1 MENLPEAV
9 RWDPATN
16 PPLGPLVDAT
26 PRPLPA
32 RIPHKGQSVDL
43 EPLHIRHAEDL
54 WRAAERD
61 TGGEGWAY
69 MGYGPFRDAAA
80 MRAHVAGFAVTH
92 DPIAW
97 AIRPHRTGTADGWLT
112 LMQIAPAHADI

>member
-1 MENLPEAV
+1 MENLPEGV
-9 RWDPATN
+9 PWDPATE

-32 RIPHKGQSVDL
+32 RIAHKGQSVDL

-69 MGYGPFRDAAA
+69 MGYGPFKNAAA
-80 MRAHVAGFAVTH
+80 MRTHVAAFAATH

-97 AIRPHRTGTADGWLT
+97 ASRPHNARPKNQEW
-112 LMQIAPAHADI
+112 

>member
-1 MENLPEAV
+1 MAGAGEGAVFMRSVLRRRGAARNRQSSLARRALTVSCGDMENLPEGV
-9 RWDPATN
+9 PWDPATN

-61 TGGEGWAY
+61 TSGEGWAI
-69 MGYGPFRDAAA
+69 YGLWTIQGCRGHA
-80 MRAHVAGFAVTH
+80 
-92 DPIAW
+92 
-97 AIRPHRTGTADGWLT
+97 RP
-112 LMQIAPAHADI
+112 